1 MKLIIGASSGLGLKL
16 SFLLAFKGF
25 DLILCSSNIEDLKNI
40 QSHIINVYGVNVYI
54 FELNLSNIK
63 KGFEI
68 YLEDYKKFIPKVT
81 GAYFISGKT
90 QNNDP
95 EISMQEF
102 ENLTSI
108 NFTSTA
114 FIFSQIIKELPI
126 DSFIIFASS
135 VACIRSRGSNTT
147 YASAKKALEFY
158 TEGIKHKYPE
168 RAKYIKIVRFGY
180 LDTRMTYGQSLML
193 PKASTIKA
201 AEYVYGIRKNTPF
214 ISYFPKWWYLFN
226 LLKIIPFSIFRYLRF

>member
-16 SFLLAFKGF
+16 AFLLAFKGF
-25 DLILCSSNIEDLKNI
+25 DLVLCSSNIEDLKKI
-40 QSHIINVYGVNVYI
+40 RSHIQNVYGVSVYI
-54 FELNLSNIK
+54 FELNLSDIK
-63 KGFEI
+63 KGFKA
-68 YLEDYKKFIPKVT
+68 YLEDFKKFIPKVT
-81 GAYFISGKT
+81 GAYFIAGKT

-95 EISMQEF
+95 EISLQEF
-102 ENLTSI
+102 ENITSI

-126 DSFIIFASS
+126 NSFIIFASS

-147 YASAKKALEFY
+147 YATAKKALEFFI
-158 TEGIKHKYPE
+158 EGIKHKNPQ

-193 PKASTIKA
+193 PKASTLKA
-201 AEYVYGIRKNTPF
+201 AEYVYGIRERSPF
-214 ISYFPKWWYLFN
+214 ISYFPKWWYIFN
-226 LLKIIPFSIFRYLRF
+226 LLKVIPFLIFRYLRF